1 MLAIWG
7 ARYRLEAEF
16 RNIATGAWL
25 GGILS
30 QCPPAQYPDLD
41 KLIGK
46 DGGSSKPVEP
56 EQIDPKEA
64 ASNARAWGAW
74 LRAGQR
80 RAGKKKGG

>member
-16 RNIATGAWL
+16 RNIVTGHWL

-30 QCPPAQYPDLD
+30 QCPPAQYPQID
-41 KLIGK
+41 KLIGT
-46 DGGSSKPVEP
+46 DGGSKPAEL
-56 EQIDPKEA
+56 EKIDPKEA